1 MGSADWM
8 TRNLTRRVE
17 VVTPIED
24 ESLKQEI
31 QVRGKTRE
39 PWLYVTPEYRPFCD
53 LRSVPEAGTRYFIF
67 RSLQSS
73 TLIPSLIPDMG
84 FGADFKYPPNFG

>member
-24 ESLKQEI
+24 ESSKQEI
-31 QVRGKTRE
+31 QVRGK
-39 PWLYVTPEYRPFCD
+39 
-53 LRSVPEAGTRYFIF
+53 
-67 RSLQSS
+67 
-73 TLIPSLIPDMG
+73 
-84 FGADFKYPPNFG
+84 N